1 MKIIIDTNIIFSTLL
16 NTNSIIGDLIF
27 NSHKTFQ
34 FYSCK
39 YMLTEIEHHWNK
51 LKRLSKLSEEQ
62 LNLARINTVSKIIF
76 INEELIP
83 KETWLVS
90 EKITQDIDIDDT
102 DFVAL
107 TKHIKGYLW
116 TGDKELYN
124 GLKTK
129 NFHRVLNTRE
139 LLDLRDKKEI

>member
-1 MKIIIDTNIIFSTLL
+1 
-16 NTNSIIGDLIF
+16 
-27 NSHKTFQ
+27 
-34 FYSCK
+34 
-39 YMLTEIEHHWNK
+39 MLTEIEHHWNK